1 MAQNGS
7 ICLRRAGIDVKPAIY
22 VDILPVPVTYKTKLE
37 IQITIFQQLLSRLR
51 SDFKEVISYTYA
63 S

>member
-22 VDILPVPVTYKTKLE
+22 VDILPVTYKTKFE

-63 S
+63 A